1 VLTVGISGQA
11 TRLADET
18 NTAQAMGSG
27 DLLVF
32 STPSMVALME
42 EAAVRSVA
50 PYLDEGQST
59 VGTAIDV
66 RHTAA
71 TPVGMTVTCE
81 SRLTGVDGRR
91 LTFAIRAYDEKG
103 EVGSAAHVRA
113 IVDAARFQAKADAK
127 RG

>member
-1 VLTVGISGQA
+1 MLTVGILGQA
-11 TRLADET
+11 TRLVDEM
-18 NTAQAMGSG
+18 NTARAMGSG

-42 EAAVRSVA
+42 EAAMRSVA
-50 PYLDEGQST
+50 PSLSEGQST

-91 LTFAIRAYDEKG
+91 LTFDIRAYDERG
-103 EVGSAAHVRA
+103 EIGSATHVRA